1 MNWRSVKPLVF
12 ETEIE
17 EFELKIKYKFPTSF
31 KELIQLYNNTEDI
44 PRLYRRRGLFFRS
57 AGVQSPAERKQFFEL
72 PLLVKSRALNG
83 GKSSELAA
91 DSFTEFID
99 SLKKIK

>member
-31 KELIQLYNNTEDI
+31 KKLIQLYN
-44 PRLYRRRGLFFRS
+44 
-57 AGVQSPAERKQFFEL
+57 
-72 PLLVKSRALNG
+72 G
-83 GKSSELAA
+83 GKPSELTA

-99 SLKKIK
+99 ILKKIK